1 MADTT
6 SQTREIKIETMF
18 VDGDTRTFSIKDPRT
33 DVSQSDIASLNAF
46 MQDNN
51 ILIGDRYG
59 GRFGKITTATTVDK
73 TTTTLD
79 LDDTN

>member
-18 VDGDTRTFSIKDPRT
+18 VDGDTRTFNVKDPRT

-46 MQDNN
+46 MQENN

-59 GRFGKITTATTVDK
+59 GRFGKITTATVVDK

-79 LDDTN
+79 LSDTN